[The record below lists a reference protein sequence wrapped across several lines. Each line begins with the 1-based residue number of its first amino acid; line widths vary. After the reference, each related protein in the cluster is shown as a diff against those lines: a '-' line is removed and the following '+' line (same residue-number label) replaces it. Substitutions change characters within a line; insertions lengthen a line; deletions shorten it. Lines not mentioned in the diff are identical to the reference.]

1 MRLRIYGCAAA
12 LATLVLAGCDR
23 TPQVDNTATGS
34 DKTATAPERA
44 HSDPLITAR
53 VQAKY
58 FASSDVKA
66 HRIDVDTRDG
76 VVTLEGTVDSDAQRQ
91 SAAEMARGVDGVTRV
106 ENKLLVRPAGGG
118 TADAPR
124 HHTQDSAVPGRT
136 GRTPAWITAKIQSQ
150 YYLNPEL
157 KPWRID
163 VDTATSGTVTLTGMV
178 DSDADRT
185 EAVRIARGTEG
196 VTNVTDNLRVQPQTV
211 ATTGAVKDTTAVKN
225 DAREM
230 KDDARNAA
238 RSAATAID
246 DSWITMKI
254 QSKYF
259 VDDDVHARNINVDT
273 KDGMVTLKG
282 SVESEGERQQAV
294 SLARSTDGVTM
305 VHDNL
310 VVDRGT
316 SNVRRDSSPKA
327 RSQSADNPVDDAW
340 ITMKIQSKYFIH
352 DEIKSRKVDVDTKNG
367 VVTLK
372 GSVPSDVAKHAAEV
386 IAQDTDGVT
395 KVVNSLTVDSR
406 S

>member
-1 MRLRIYGCAAA
+1 MRLRVYGCAAA

-23 TPQVDNTATGS
+23 TPRVDNIAP
-34 DKTATAPERA
+34 DAEKPPTAPERE

-58 FASSDVKA
+58 FASPDVKA
-66 HRIDVDTRDG
+66 HRIDVDTKHG

-91 SAAEMARGVDGVTRV
+91 AAGEIAKGVDGVARI
-106 ENKLLVRPAGGG
+106 ENKLLVR
-118 TADAPR
+118 TADSGAADARR
-124 HHTQDSAVPGRT
+124 HQTLDTAAPGRS

-163 VDTATSGTVTLTGMV
+163 VDAATSGTVTLSGML
-178 DSDADRT
+178 DSDADRA

-196 VTNVTDNLRVQPQTV
+196 VTNVTDNLRVQPQGV
-211 ATTGAVKDTTAVKN
+211 ATTGAAKDTTAVKN
-225 DAREM
+225 DAREI
-230 KDDARNAA
+230 KDDARSVA
-238 RSAATAID
+238 RSAAGAID

-259 VDDDVHARNINVDT
+259 TDDDVHARNINVDT

-316 SNVRRDSSPKA
+316 SKAARPTA
-327 RSQSADNPVDDAW
+327 RSRADNPVNDAW

-352 DEIKSRKVDVDTKNG
+352 DEIKSRNVDVDTKNG
-367 VVTLK
+367 VVMLK
-372 GSVPSDVAKHAAEV
+372 GSVPSDVAKRAAEV
-386 IAQDTDGVT
+386 IAQDTDGVS
-395 KVVNSLTVDSR
+395 KVVNSLKVEPSN
-406 S
+406 

>member
-1 MRLRIYGCAAA
+1 MRLRVYGCAAA
-12 LATLVLAGCDR
+12 LAMLVLAGCDS
-23 TPQVDNTATGS
+23 TPRVENIAPDS
-34 DKTATAPERA
+34 DKTATAPERQ

-58 FASSDVKA
+58 FASPDVKA
-66 HRIDVDTRDG
+66 HRIDVDTKDG
-76 VVTLEGTVDSDAQRQ
+76 VVTLEGTVDNDAQRQ
-91 SAAEMARGVDGVTRV
+91 AAGDLARGVDGVTRV
-106 ENKLLVRPAGGG
+106 ENKLLVRTAAGT
-118 TADAPR
+118 TADAGRQPPR
-124 HHTQDSAVPGRT
+124 DTTAPGRT

-163 VDTATSGTVTLTGMV
+163 VDTAPSGTVTLTGTV
-178 DSDADRT
+178 DSDADRAD
-185 EAVRIARGTEG
+185 AVRIARGTDG
-196 VTNVTDNLRVQPQTV
+196 VTDVTDNLRVQPQAV
-211 ATTGAVKDTTAVKN
+211 ATTGAAKDTAGVKN
-225 DAREM
+225 DAKEI
-230 KDDARNAA
+230 KDDARNTA
-238 RSAATAID
+238 RSAGNAID
-246 DSWITMKI
+246 DGWITMKI

-259 VDDDVHARNINVDT
+259 VDDDVHARNIDVST

-316 SNVRRDSSPKA
+316 SNARRDSSPKT

-352 DEIKSRKVDVDTKNG
+352 EEIKSRTVDVDTKNG

-372 GSVPSDVAKHAAEV
+372 GSVPSDVAKRAAEI

-395 KVVNSLTVDSR
+395 KVVNDLAVNSR